1 MSIKIKNNFN
11 PMKALVKTRAAI
23 GLYADTEAKR
33 MEGATKRNAPWTDRT
48 SNARNSI
55 RGDFGWQGSKAKII
69 LSGGTEYFPY
79 LELAME
85 KKYAILAPTLQN
97 NVSKVLKGYQKLVK

>member
-1 MSIKIKNNFN
+1 MSIRVRNNFK

-23 GLYADTEAKR
+23 GLYAHTEAKR
-33 MEGATKRNAPWTDRT
+33 MEGNAKRNAPWVDRT

-55 RGDFGWQGSKAKII
+55 QGDFGWQGSQAKIV
-69 LSGGTEYFPY
+69 LSGNMDYSVF

-85 KKYAILAPTLQN
+85 KRYSILAPTLQN
-97 NVSKVLKGYQKLVK
+97 NAPKVLRGYQKLVK